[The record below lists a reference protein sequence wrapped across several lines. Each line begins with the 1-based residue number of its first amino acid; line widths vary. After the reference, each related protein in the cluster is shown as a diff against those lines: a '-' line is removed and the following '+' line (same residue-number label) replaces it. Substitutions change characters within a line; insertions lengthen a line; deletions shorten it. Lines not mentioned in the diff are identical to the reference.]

1 MGNLAISLAVADYDH
16 TRDLAEG
23 TVRVEGVDLIVLR
36 LKVEEIFHRFM
47 RNREFDVAEMSFA
60 KVIALA
66 AQGDRSLV
74 ALPVFPRRVFRH
86 SAIYVRADA
95 GIDAPE
101 QLAGRSIGVPEWAQ
115 TAGIYARAVLA
126 HDYGLDLAS
135 IRWFQ
140 AGVNDPGRAEK
151 VKLELPAGLSL
162 TPVRDRSLSQMLLTG
177 DIDAAITAR
186 PPAPFVAG
194 DARVRRLFADFRAA
208 EQAWWEKTEIF
219 PIMHVVAMRRDV
231 HERAPW
237 LAMNLCKAFEQAK
250 SNSLARITADL
261 ESYLPLPWT
270 PAEARL
276 ARERLGPDFWPYGVD
291 ANRTTLEAFARFA
304 CEQGVCARALAPQ
317 ELFPPEVQDRHRI

>member
-101 QLAGRSIGVPEWAQ
+101 QFAGRTIGVPEWAQ

-140 AGVNDPGRAEK
+140 AGLNDPGRAEK
-151 VKLELPAGLSL
+151 VKLDLPAGLSL

-194 DARVRRLFADFRAA
+194 DARVRRLFVDFRAA
-208 EQAWWEKTEIF
+208 EQAWWEKTGIF

-237 LAMNLCKAFEQAK
+237 LAMNLCKAFEMAK
-250 SNSLARITADL
+250 SNSLTRITADL

-270 PAEARL
+270 PSEAEL

-291 ANRTTLEAFARFA
+291 ANRATLEAFARFA
-304 CEQGVCARALAPQ
+304 FEQGVCARELAP
-317 ELFPPEVQDRHRI
+317 EEFFPPEVQSRHRI